1 MPPMVTMQHGFG
13 GSSGRARV
21 AIENTKKNKVEILSL
36 ARRAAAK
43 LREDASTPS
52 RRLRICEQLFT
63 PKEAEDELRE
73 FAEALA
79 ALDID
84 AQHYWIGT
92 FYTLLLSSVDRRS
105 QAAYFTPPHLAR
117 AVIGLAQK
125 AGFDLRSHSVVDPAA
140 GGAAFLS
147 MIAGQMRVAR
157 SQASTILKRL
167 SGMEIDSGL
176 ARLAERLIGERVG
189 TSVESGSII
198 AHRNSLLLRT
208 PEQFD
213 LVIANPPYGR
223 ILDDPAG
230 HRWKRVCHAGHINK
244 FALFAELCLR
254 LAKPNGLVALVLP
267 SSFVAGP
274 LYDKLRTHIREH
286 SEVLTVASVTD
297 REDLFLDVQQ
307 DITVLLLRAGTTHVA
322 EQAVTFGEFS
332 AEKPFKVRCND
343 RLPDAAGAAWS
354 VPTTGIGQA
363 VGGATLDDFTA
374 EVRSGYFVWNRQ
386 QDRMRTRWY
395 SERDVPL
402 IWAENIRAGTKCSPR
417 ARNKAGIDFVNF
429 EKGSSDRPIIRGP
442 AAVLQRTTN
451 SSQPRRLIVARV
463 APAIV
468 EEWGGFVT
476 ENHTIVLT
484 AKDIKTLDLLCVLL
498 NSRAVDERYR
508 RLSGTASIS
517 VKLLRTLDL
526 PDPQVLRRALADV
539 DDVETAIETAY
550 SLSANKRAAA
560 VA

>member
-1 MPPMVTMQHGFG
+1 MPYGFDTANG
-13 GSSGRARV
+13 WGRV
-21 AIENTKKNKVEILSL
+21 AVGKSKKNKLEILSL

-43 LREDASTPS
+43 LREVAITPT
-52 RRLRICEQLFT
+52 RRLRICEQLLN
-63 PKEAEDELRE
+63 PNGAQRELRE
-73 FAEALA
+73 LAGALA
-79 ALDID
+79 SLELD

-92 FYTLLLSSVDRRS
+92 FYTLLLSAPDRRA

-125 AGFDLRSHSVVDPAA
+125 AGFDLRAHSVVDPAA

-157 SQASTILKRL
+157 AQTGTIIKRL
-167 SGMEIDSGL
+167 AGMEIDSGL
-176 ARLAERLIGERVG
+176 ARLAERLISERLGAPVAA
-189 TSVESGSII
+189 GSII
-198 AHRNSLLLRT
+198 THRDSLSLRT

-230 HRWKRVCHAGHINK
+230 HRWKQVCHAGHINK

-274 LYDKLRTHIREH
+274 LYDKLRGHIRKH

-307 DITVLLLRAGTTHVA
+307 DITVLLLRAGNQHVA
-322 EQAVTFGEFS
+322 ERTVTFGEFS
-332 AEKPFKVRCND
+332 GARPFKVRCQD
-343 RLPDAAGAAWS
+343 RLPAALGAAWS
-354 VPTTGIGQA
+354 VPTTAVGQA
-363 VGGATLDDFTA
+363 VGGFTLSDYNA
-374 EVRSGYFVWNRQ
+374 EVRAGYFVWNRE
-386 QDRMRTRWY
+386 QDRMRTRCY

-402 IWAENIRAGTKCSPR
+402 IWAENIRAGVKCTPR
-417 ARNKAGIDFVNF
+417 ARSKAGIDFVAF
-429 EKGSSDRPIIRGP
+429 EKGASERPIIRGP

-451 SSQPRRLIVARV
+451 SSQPRRLIAARV
-463 APAIV
+463 APAV
-468 EEWGGFVT
+468 VDEWGGFVT

-484 AKDIKTLDLLCVLL
+484 AKDVKILDMLCVLL
-498 NSRAVDERYR
+498 NSRAVDDRYR

-526 PDPQVLRRALADV
+526 PDPQTLRRLMAEM
-539 DDVETAIETAY
+539 DDVEAAVEKAY
-550 SLSANKRAAA
+550 SLSAAQSRAAA
-560 VA
+560 A